1 MAMRVGS
8 GCGSLTP
15 IGMIR
20 FGTSGWRGV
29 VGQEFTFRNVR
40 LAMDAVAR
48 VLRSHGERGE
58 VVVAYDTRL
67 LSEKF
72 AREAS
77 TVLTHHGF
85 ETVLAERD
93 LPSPCVA
100 AAVRARGASLGV
112 VFTASHN
119 PPEYNGVKLFTRDGT
134 LAGRDLTD
142 EVERVAEELSP
153 AHEDFY
159 VPQRDLSHRASL
171 SEAYLESLQNGID
184 WDAIRRRGLTICV
197 DPLWGTAREFLDRIL
212 IANQVTTHV
221 VHGTKDPYFGGYSP
235 ECTPPNL
242 AGLRELVRQK
252 GADLGLA
259 TDGDGDRFGIID
271 GACRVVT
278 PNLAIALL
286 MEYLVRRRRLVG
298 GLGRTVATT
307 RLVDR
312 IGHAHGRE
320 VVETPVGFYH
330 FGPGLVSG
338 RLGVAAE
345 ESAGLG
351 VATHLPER
359 DGLYAALLVVE
370 MVAVE
375 GRPLGE
381 LARDLLG
388 RHGAL
393 FSRRVQLPLNDR
405 TRAALTRLQKSMPD
419 RLGGVQVERDDRR
432 DGVLLELADCSWVL
446 IRPAATEPRLRV
458 YAEAPTI
465 RRLHGLVRE
474 ARALVRRAEEEVR
487 DVRD

>member
-1 MAMRVGS
+1 
-8 GCGSLTP
+8 
-15 IGMIR
+15 
-20 FGTSGWRGV
+20 
-29 VGQEFTFRNVR
+29 
-40 LAMDAVAR
+40 MDAVAR
-48 VLRSHGERGE
+48 VLRRRGE
-58 VVVAYDTRL
+58 SGEIVVAYDTRL

-72 AREAS
+72 AREA
-77 TVLTHHGF
+77 TAVLTHHGF
-85 ETVLAERD
+85 ATVLADRD

-100 AAVRARGASLGV
+100 AAVRARRASLGV

-134 LAGRDLTD
+134 LAGRELTD
-142 EVERVAEELSP
+142 DIERLAEELSP

-159 VPQRDLSHRASL
+159 VPQRELGRRGSL
-171 SEAYLESLQNGID
+171 SEPYLEGLQNGID
-184 WDAIRRRGLTICV
+184 WDAIRSRKLVVCV

-235 ECTPPNL
+235 ECTLPNL

-271 GACRVVT
+271 AACRVVT

-286 MEYLVRRRRLVG
+286 MEYLVRRRRLAG

-312 IGHAHGRE
+312 IGQAFGRE
-320 VVETPVGFYH
+320 IVETPVGFYH
-330 FGPGLVSG
+330 FGPDLASG

-381 LARDLLG
+381 LACDLFV
-388 RHGAL
+388 RHGTL
-393 FSRRVQLPLNDR
+393 LSRRVQLPLNER
-405 TRAALTRLQKSMPD
+405 TMAALARLQGSMPS
-419 RLGGVQVERDDRR
+419 RLGSERVVREDRR
-432 DGVLLELADCSWVL
+432 DGVLLELADGGWVL
-446 IRPAATEPRLRV
+446 IRPAATEPRLRI

-465 RRLHGLVRE
+465 RRLHALVRE

>member
-1 MAMRVGS
+1 MRAEIGY
-8 GCGSLTP
+8 GSLAAER
-15 IGMIR
+15 MIH

-29 VGQEFTFRNVR
+29 VGQDFTFRNVR

-48 VLRSHGERGE
+48 VVRSRGGRAE
-58 VVVAYDTRL
+58 VVIAYDTRL

-77 TVLTHHGF
+77 TVFTHHGF
-85 ETVLAERD
+85 RVVLAERD

-100 AAVRARGASLGV
+100 AAVRKREAGLGV

-119 PPEYNGVKLFTRDGT
+119 PPEYNGVKLFTPDGS
-134 LAGRDLTD
+134 LAGRELTD
-142 EVERVAEELSP
+142 EVERVARELAP
-153 AHEDFY
+153 THEDFY
-159 VPQRDLSHRASL
+159 VPQRELHRRESL

-184 WDAIRRRGLTICV
+184 WEAIRQRSLVVAV
-197 DPLWGTAREFLDRIL
+197 DPLWGTARDFLDRIL
-212 IANQVTTHV
+212 IGNQVRTHV

-235 ECTPPNL
+235 ECTPSNL
-242 AGLRELVRQK
+242 AGLRELVRQSR
-252 GADLGLA
+252 ADIGLA

-271 GACRVVT
+271 SACRVVT

-312 IGHAHGRE
+312 IGQAYGRE

-330 FGPGLVSG
+330 FGPDLVSQ

-359 DGLYAALLVVE
+359 DGLYAALLAVE

-375 GRPLGE
+375 RRSLGE
-381 LARDLLG
+381 LTRDLFA
-388 RHGAL
+388 RRGAL
-393 FSRRVQLPLNDR
+393 LSRRVQLPLNDR
-405 TRAALTRLQKSMPD
+405 TRAALVRLQGQVP
-419 RLGGVQVERDDRR
+419 RELGGQPVVRKDCR
-432 DGVLLELADCSWVL
+432 DGVLLELADSSWVL
-446 IRPAATEPRLRV
+446 IRPAATEPRLRIYV
-458 YAEAPTI
+458 EAPTI
-465 RRLHGLVRE
+465 RRLHALVRE
-474 ARALVRRAEEEVR
+474 GRSLVRRAEEEER

>member
-1 MAMRVGS
+1 
-8 GCGSLTP
+8 
-15 IGMIR
+15 MIR

-48 VLRSHGERGE
+48 VLRSHGEHGE

-72 AREAS
+72 AQEAS
-77 TVLTHHGF
+77 AVFTHHGF

-119 PPEYNGVKLFTRDGT
+119 PPEYYGVKLFTRDGT
-134 LAGRDLTD
+134 GAGRALSD
-142 EVERVAEELSP
+142 EIERMAKALSP

-159 VPQRDLSHRASL
+159 VPQRHLSHRTSL
-171 SEAYLESLQNGID
+171 SAPYLESLQNGID
-184 WDAIRRRGLTICV
+184 WDAVRRRGLTICV

-242 AGLRELVRQK
+242 ADLRELVRQTK
-252 GADLGLA
+252 ADLGLA

-312 IGHAHGRE
+312 IGHAYGRE
-320 VVETPVGFYH
+320 VVETPVGFFH
-330 FGPGLVSG
+330 FGPDLVSG

-375 GRPLGE
+375 GRSLGE
-381 LARDLLG
+381 LARDLAA
-388 RHGAL
+388 RHGTL
-393 FSRRVQLPLNDR
+393 LLRRVRLPLNDR
-405 TRAALTRLQKSMPD
+405 TRAALARLQQGMPD
-419 RLGGVQVERDDRR
+419 RLGDAQVVRCDCR

-446 IRPAATEPRLRV
+446 IRPAATEPRLRI

-465 RRLHGLVRE
+465 RRLHSLVRE
-474 ARALVRRAEEEVR
+474 ARALVQRAEEGV
-487 DVRD
+487 